1 MKQIALDIGLTPG
14 PSLANFLAGQNQLVL
29 EHLSLWVSNQ
39 VRSPVPTYLWGEMG
53 CGKSHLLQA
62 VRAALGEQGGLGS
75 VGWMDPELAEPGAF
89 SEDWQVVLLDDVHL
103 YNAVQQHAAFNWFVN
118 ATSATDGQQRWV
130 LASGAMPPSDLPVR
144 EDLRTRLAWGHVFQ
158 LQLLSEIERRS
169 VLRQHADARGL
180 FLSDEVMD
188 YLLHRFSRDLASL
201 MHWLDQLDRFALQTK
216 RAITVPLVREMMEQL

>member
-39 VRSPVPTYLWGEMG
+39 VRSPVPTYLWGEVG

-75 VGWMDPELAEPGAF
+75 VGWMDPQLAEPGAF

-103 YNAVQQHAAFNWFVN
+103 YTAVQQQAAFNWFVN
-118 ATSATDGQQRWV
+118 AQTHQRWV
-130 LASGAMPPSDLPVR
+130 LGAGGLPPAELPLR
-144 EDLRTRLAWGHVFQ
+144 DDLRSRLGWGHVYA
-158 LQLLSEIERRS
+158 LALLSETERRA
-169 VLRQHADARGL
+169 VLRQAADARGV
-180 FLSDEVMD
+180 FLGDEVMD
-188 YLLHRFSRDLASL
+188 FMLSRFSRDLGSL
-201 MHWLDQLDRFALQTK
+201 MELLDLIDAYALQTK
-216 RAITVPLVREMMEQL
+216 RAVTIPLIRAMMDGA

>member
-1 MKQIALDIGLTPG
+1 MKQIALDIGLAPG

-39 VRSPVPTYLWGEMG
+39 VRSPVPTYLWGEVG

-75 VGWMDPELAEPGAF
+75 VGWMDPQLAEPGAF

-130 LASGAMPPSDLPVR
+130 LASGSMPPVIYQC
-144 EDLRTRLAWGHVFQ
+144 ERTCAPAWPGATCFSCSCSAK
-158 LQLLSEIERRS
+158 LS
-169 VLRQHADARGL
+169 VVQCC
-180 FLSDEVMD
+180 
-188 YLLHRFSRDLASL
+188 AS
-201 MHWLDQLDRFALQTK
+201 MRMPGVCF
-216 RAITVPLVREMMEQL
+216 